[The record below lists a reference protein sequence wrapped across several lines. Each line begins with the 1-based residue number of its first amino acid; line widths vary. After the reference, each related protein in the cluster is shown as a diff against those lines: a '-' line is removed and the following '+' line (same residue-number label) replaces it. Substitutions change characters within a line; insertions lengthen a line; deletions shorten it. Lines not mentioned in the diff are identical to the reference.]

1 MIRNFFLIL
10 TLALLP
16 IISYAQVQEANT
28 AFASGNYADAKDLYE
43 MAASLAEDSAERDK
57 LFAKAKKANEL
68 SSLHAEAKKAYN
80 AEDYESAIN
89 YYKKIQKLNPM
100 DFIAEDKLA
109 MIEETIAK
117 IKEAEEAA
125 AELVAAEQLVANPAV
140 IEPKED
146 SETVSQVT
154 QEDEVVHIRVDRMP
168 EFPGGQAAL
177 NRYLAQNLQYP
188 ILAQENGIQ
197 GRVICQFI
205 VEKDGSVGDVTVIRG
220 VYESLDNEAIRVVEA
235 MPKWIPGV
243 QGGEIVRVRYT
254 LPIRFKLQ

>member
-1 MIRNFFLIL
+1 MIRKIFLIL
-10 TLALLP
+10 TLAVLP
-16 IISYAQVQEANT
+16 IISYAQVQEANI

-43 MAASLAEDSAERDK
+43 MAASFTENSAERDK
-57 LFAKAKKANEL
+57 LFAKAKTSVEL
-68 SSLHAEAKKAYN
+68 MWLHAKAKKAYN

-89 YYKKIQKLNPM
+89 YYKKIQKLNPK

-109 MIEETIAK
+109 MIEETIA
-117 IKEAEEAA
+117 
-125 AELVAAEQLVANPAV
+125 V
-140 IEPKED
+140 IASKED
-146 SETVSQVT
+146 SEAISQVT
-154 QEDEVVHIRVDRMP
+154 KEDEVVHIRVDRMP

-188 ILAQENGIQ
+188 ILAQEQGIQ
-197 GRVICQFI
+197 GRVVCQFI

-243 QGGEIVRVRYT
+243 QEGEIVRVRYT
-254 LPIRFKLQ
+254 LPIRFQLQ

>member
-1 MIRNFFLIL
+1 MRIFFLIL
-10 TLALLP
+10 TLAVLP
-16 IISYAQVQEANT
+16 IISFAQVREANA

-43 MAASLAEDSAERDK
+43 MAASFAEDSAEREK
-57 LFAKAKKANEL
+57 LYAKAKTSGDLISLHAKAKKAYMN
-68 SSLHAEAKKAYN
+68 
-80 AEDYESAIN
+80 EDYESAIN
-89 YYKKIQKLNPM
+89 YYKKIQKLNPK

-109 MIEETIAK
+109 MIEETIA
-117 IKEAEEAA
+117 
-125 AELVAAEQLVANPAV
+125 V
-140 IEPKED
+140 IASKED
-146 SETVSQVT
+146 SEAISQVT
-154 QEDEVVHIRVDRMP
+154 KEDELVHIRVERMP

-188 ILAQENGIQ
+188 ILAQEQGIQ
-197 GRVICQFI
+197 GRVVCQFI

-254 LPIRFKLQ
+254 LPIRFNLQ